1 MELSAFEFLDSLADL
16 ILPLRKHR
24 HRYHGMFAPNH
35 RLRTAVTAPAIGN
48 AAKQGDEPPC
58 GHAGRT
64 QAAYA
69 YCDSGVKPPPTDTSR
84 IAWAKLLARVGEE
97 FPLACPSCGGDI
109 RLIAFINEPAPP
121 PQDPHAPQ

>member
-48 AAKQGDEPPC
+48 AAKQGDEPAS
-58 GHAGRT
+58 GGRYT
-64 QAAYA
+64 ANEC
-69 YCDSGVKPPPTDTSR
+69 CDSNAKHRPHDASR
-84 IAWAKLLARVGEE
+84 I
-97 FPLACPSCGGDI
+97 D
-109 RLIAFINEPAPP
+109 
-121 PQDPHAPQ
+121 

>member
-48 AAKQGDEPPC
+48 AAKQGDVTR
-58 GHAGRT
+58 RT
-64 QAAYA
+64 SAVTRMRNIA
-69 YCDSGVKPPPTDTSR
+69 PTTR
-84 IAWAKLLARVGEE
+84 RGLTR
-97 FPLACPSCGGDI
+97 PSS
-109 RLIAFINEPAPP
+109 
-121 PQDPHAPQ
+121 